1 MALGL
6 RLGLGCVGGVV
17 SDFEAV
23 LAACRF
29 FLKIFQEKSNF
40 FAKTFAQFKKSTY
53 LCIAFQRKSGSKQSE
68 SSMQPS
74 ENYGRLAQLVQS
86 VCLTSRGSAVR
97 IRQRPPK

>member
-23 LAACRF
+23 LAVCRF

-53 LCIAFQRKSGSKQSE
+53 LCIAFQRKSGSKQSRKQLAANRKLRAL
-68 SSMQPS
+68 SSAGSERLPYKQRVGGSNPS
-74 ENYGRLAQLVQS
+74 AP
-86 VCLTSRGSAVR
+86 TH
-97 IRQRPPK
+97 